1 VAPEGPKIVPPPKGG
16 LWRVGRSPDPLRFS
30 DPLDPSLLENRATGN
45 RFDSPTGDYRVCY
58 FATTLEACFG
68 ETLSRFR
75 PDPGLSA
82 IADEEGFMALG
93 EVPADWR
100 HRRLAVHAA
109 LSPSDTIP
117 AIRFLDVEAAQTRSL
132 LRTAL
137 GELLAFHGYSDLD
150 VPTVRGADRRITRW
164 IGRWAYEQR
173 DADDRL
179 KFAGIRYLSRL
190 SSEWECWALFED
202 VALDEQE
209 RRPITRDDSALTRI
223 AELYDL
229 TVF

>member
-1 VAPEGPKIVPPPKGG
+1 VAPSLKVVEPPTSG

-30 DPLDPSLLENRATGN
+30 DPLDPGLLESRATGN
-45 RFDSPTGDYRVCY
+45 RFDSPTGDYRVWY
-58 FATTLEACFG
+58 FATSLEGCFG

-100 HRRLAVHAA
+100 HRRLAVRVVPT
-109 LSPSDTIP
+109 PSDALP
-117 AIRFLDVEAAQTRSL
+117 AIRLLDVESAETRAV
-132 LRTAL
+132 LRGEL

-150 VPTVRGADRRITRW
+150 VPTVRGGDRRITRW

-173 DADDRL
+173 DANDRM

-190 SSEWECWALFED
+190 SSEWECWALFEN

-209 RRPITRDDSALTRI
+209 RRPIPRDDESLLRI
-223 AELYDL
+223 AELYGL

>member
-1 VAPEGPKIVPPPKGG
+1 MAPSPKVVEPPKSGF
-16 LWRVGRSPDPLRFS
+16 WRVGRSPDPLRFS
-30 DPLDPSLLENRATGN
+30 DPLDPDLLESRATGN

-58 FATTLEACFG
+58 FATTLDGCYG

-82 IADEEGFMALG
+82 IADEEEFMALG

-100 HRRLAVHAA
+100 HRRLAVRVVPT
-109 LSPSDTIP
+109 PSETVP
-117 AIRFLDVEAAQTRSL
+117 AIRLLDVESAETRSV
-132 LRTAL
+132 LREEL
-137 GELLAFHGYSDLD
+137 GELLAFYGYSDLD
-150 VPTVRGADRRITRW
+150 VPTVRGGDRRITRW

-173 DADDRL
+173 DANDRM

-190 SSEWECWALFED
+190 SSEWECWAIFEN

-209 RRPITRDDSALTRI
+209 RRPIPRDDEALLRI
-223 AELYDL
+223 TDLYGL

>member
-1 VAPEGPKIVPPPKGG
+1 MAPSPKVVEPPKSG

-30 DPLDPSLLENRATGN
+30 DPLDPELLESRATGN

-58 FATTLEACFG
+58 FATTLDGCFG

-75 PDPGLSA
+75 PDPRLSS
-82 IADEEGFMALG
+82 IADEEEFMALG

-100 HRRLAVHAA
+100 HRRLAVRVVPT
-109 LSPSDTIP
+109 PSDTVP
-117 AIRFLDVEAAQTRSL
+117 TIRLLDVESAETRAV
-132 LRTAL
+132 LREDL
-137 GELLAFHGYSDLD
+137 GKLLAFYGYSDLD
-150 VPTVRGADRRITRW
+150 VPTVRGGDRRITRW

-173 DADDRL
+173 DANDRM

-190 SSEWECWALFED
+190 SSEWECWALFENI
-202 VALDEQE
+202 ALDEQE
-209 RRPITRDDSALTRI
+209 RRPIPRDDEALLRI
-223 AELYDL
+223 ADLYDL

>member
-1 VAPEGPKIVPPPKGG
+1 VAPNPKVVEPPKSG
-16 LWRVGRSPDPLRFS
+16 LWRVGRSPEPLRFS
-30 DPLDPSLLENRATGN
+30 DPLDPELLESRATGN

-58 FATTLEACFG
+58 FATTLDGCFG

-75 PDPGLSA
+75 PDPRLSS
-82 IADEEGFMALG
+82 IADEEEFMALG

-100 HRRLAVHAA
+100 HRRLAVRVVPA
-109 LSPSDTIP
+109 PSDTVP
-117 AIRFLDVEAAQTRSL
+117 AIRLLDVESAETRAV
-132 LRTAL
+132 LREDL
-137 GELLAFHGYSDLD
+137 GKLLAFYGYSDLD
-150 VPTVRGADRRITRW
+150 VPTVRGGDRRITRW

-173 DADDRL
+173 DANDRM

-190 SSEWECWALFED
+190 SSEWECWALFEN

-209 RRPITRDDSALTRI
+209 RRPIPRDDKALLRI
-223 AELYDL
+223 ADLYGL

>member
-1 VAPEGPKIVPPPKGG
+1 MAPSPKVVEPPKSG

-30 DPLDPSLLENRATGN
+30 QPLDPGLLESRATGN

-58 FATTLEACFG
+58 FATTLDGCYG
-68 ETLSRFR
+68 ETLARFR
-75 PDPGLSA
+75 PDLGLIV
-82 IADEEGFMALG
+82 IAREEGFMALG

-100 HRRLAVHAA
+100 HRRLAVRATPT
-109 LSPSDTIP
+109 PSDVVP
-117 AIRFLDVEAAQTRSL
+117 ATRFLDIEAAATRAV
-132 LRTAL
+132 LRGEL

-150 VPTVRGADRRITRW
+150 IPTVRGGDRRITRW

-173 DADDRL
+173 DANGRM

-190 SSEWECWALFED
+190 SSDWECWALFED
-202 VALDEQE
+202 VALTEQE
-209 RRPITRDDSALTRI
+209 RRPVARNDEALARI
-223 AELYDL
+223 ADLYGL

>member
-1 VAPEGPKIVPPPKGG
+1 VACKQPKIALPPKSG
-16 LWRVGRSPDPLRFS
+16 LWRVGRSPDPLQFS
-30 DPLDPSLLENRATGN
+30 DPLDPGLLENRTTGN

-82 IADEEGFMALG
+82 IAQEEGFMALG

-100 HRRLAVHAA
+100 HRRLAVRAV
-109 LSPSDTIP
+109 PVTDDTTP
-117 AIRFLDVEAAQTRSL
+117 TIRCLDVEAAETRAL
-132 LRTAL
+132 LRDEL
-137 GELLAFHGYSDLD
+137 GELLAYHGYSDLD
-150 VPTVRGADRRITRW
+150 VPTVRGGDRRITRW

-179 KFAGIRYLSRL
+179 KYGGIRYLSRL

-202 VALDEQE
+202 VALEEQE
-209 RRPITRDDSALTRI
+209 RRPITRDDGALTSI
-223 AELYDL
+223 AELYGL